1 MDFYA
6 IPFED
11 FSRLRP
17 WKFVRVADVDALNR
31 MIADEVTAALKTASR
46 LGRRL
51 MVICPVGPLDFSYW
65 ADRMNR
71 EATDGTALITVNMDE
86 YIGAD
91 GRLIPESHPLSFRRF
106 MNDGLFGRLEGKA
119 RVPPENIHFPS
130 PDAPDE
136 TTQLIEEHGG
146 ADLCYGGLGL
156 TGHFAFNDPPPD
168 GEPCDDRLVRGSR
181 ARALE
186 IGPESM
192 AQMCMGGTAGN
203 WEIIPRR
210 AVTLG
215 MYELMMS
222 KCVHLTFMRSWHAGV
237 LRRAL
242 FGPVTGRCPGSF
254 LQTHPNLKVTLT
266 ELAANLPLIH
276 VAQRIAE

>member
-1 MDFYA
+1 MDVYA

-11 FSRLRP
+11 FSRLRS
-17 WKFVRVADVDALNR
+17 WKFLRVADTDALNR
-31 MIADEVTAALKTASR
+31 IIADEVTAALKTVSYQ
-46 LGRRL
+46 GRQL

-71 EATDGTALITVNMDE
+71 EAIDGAGLITVNMDE
-86 YIGAD
+86 YIGRD

-106 MNDGLFGRLEGKA
+106 MNERLFGRLQGKA
-119 RVPPENIHFPS
+119 RVPPGNIHFPS
-130 PDAPDE
+130 PEEPE
-136 TTQLIEEHGG
+136 QTTKLIEDHGG

-168 GEPCDDRLVRGSR
+168 GEPCDDSLVRGSR
-181 ARALE
+181 TRALD
-186 IGPESM
+186 IGPEST
-192 AQMCMGGTAGN
+192 AQMCMGGTGGN

-210 AVTLG
+210 AVTIG
-215 MYELMMS
+215 MHELLMS

-242 FGPVTGRCPGSF
+242 FGPMTGRCPGSF
-254 LQTHPNLKVTLT
+254 LQSHPNLKVTLT
-266 ELAANLPLIH
+266 ELAASLPLIH